1 MQCNA
6 MQCNAQQ
13 QNARD
18 MEFDKKRTNTL
29 NKGMDLDEFKRKNER
44 DEQKGNIRTKTVL
57 TEQEV
62 SKNI

>member
-1 MQCNA
+1 
-6 MQCNAQQ
+6 
-13 QNARD
+13 